1 MYRTPT
7 LTSTVT
13 VRWDCV
19 ELGIERQCDV
29 VVEYTFDGVD
39 DLEVL
44 AADIVGGG
52 VPEGIHPDAF
62 DDLVDA
68 AAAQA
73 APVAYGD
80 WLSGQD
86 GSDSY

>member
-13 VRWDCV
+13 IRWDCV

-29 VVEYTFDGVD
+29 VVAYTFDGVD

-44 AADIVGGG
+44 AAIVGGG
-52 VPEGIHPDAF
+52 VPYGIGPESFDA
-62 DDLVDA
+62 LVDA
-68 AAAQA
+68 AAAEA